1 MVLQRVLSQPLLG
14 LDIPGVPASAG
25 STLMVQDLPERV
37 QAKVVQRLLLEPLL
51 VLLVLLLALLLALLL
66 QVTLLVRLLE

>member
-25 STLMVQDLPERV
+25 STLMVQDLRERV
-37 QAKVVQRLLLEPLL
+37 QAKVVPRLLLAPLL
-51 VLLVLLLALLLALLL
+51 VPLLALL
-66 QVTLLVRLLE
+66 